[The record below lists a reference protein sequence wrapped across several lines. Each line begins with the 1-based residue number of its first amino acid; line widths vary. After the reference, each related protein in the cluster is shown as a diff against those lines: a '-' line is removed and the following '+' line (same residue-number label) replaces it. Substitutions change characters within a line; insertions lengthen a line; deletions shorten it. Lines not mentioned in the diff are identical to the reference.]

1 MSTQGLTPVLN
12 PQEWHTRVLFHRG
25 SRLPLVCKAGNG
37 LERTVIMDN
46 HDPDDISTSYET
58 IAAGRSVCGGGF
70 ANTISA
76 PIPNSIKMP

>member
-1 MSTQGLTPVLN
+1 
-12 PQEWHTRVLFHRG
+12 
-25 SRLPLVCKAGNG
+25 
-37 LERTVIMDN
+37 MDN